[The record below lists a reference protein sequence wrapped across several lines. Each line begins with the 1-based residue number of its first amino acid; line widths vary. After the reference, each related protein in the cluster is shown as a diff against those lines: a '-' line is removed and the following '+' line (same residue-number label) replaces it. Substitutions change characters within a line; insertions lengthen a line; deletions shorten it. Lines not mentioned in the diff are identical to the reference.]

1 MVKERV
7 CRTPAGGGGARLTK
21 SVSLSS
27 QVRSDVEPRPEGENF
42 LNKLC
47 KYFNMGPVFSSAIW
61 RDAARSNEFVAVGTN
76 FIVSDL
82 FGRTCKHVGIKRVG
96 LISFDVSI

>member
-1 MVKERV
+1 MVHERV

-42 LNKLC
+42 GINCVNILTRARCFQRQFDGMRCLLTNLLLSVPILLC
-47 KYFNMGPVFSSAIW
+47 PIYL
-61 RDAARSNEFVAVGTN
+61 AV
-76 FIVSDL
+76 
-82 FGRTCKHVGIKRVG
+82 RVNTKG
-96 LISFDVSI
+96 SGALV